1 MNLTL
6 RDITM
11 NNFRE
16 CIALKVADEQKNFV
30 ATNVYS
36 LAEAKADGV
45 SNPCAI
51 YADDQMVGFTMYDF
65 EPAENR
71 GYISRLMIDSDFQ
84 GKGYGRKAITQVI
97 DRLAA
102 IPECREIQTGYM
114 PANDVA
120 KRLYESL
127 GFKRVGEDDDGE
139 ILTRMTVDHR

>member
-11 NNFRE
+11 NNFRK
-16 CIALKVADEQKNFV
+16 CIDLKVSAHQKDFV
-30 ATNVYS
+30 ASNIFS

-45 SNPCAI
+45 SNPYAI
-51 YADDQMVGFTMYDF
+51 YADDQMVGFIMYDF

-120 KRLYESL
+120 KTLYESL
-127 GFKRVGEDDDGE
+127 GFKRVGEDDNGE